1 MKNQQLTTALLAL
14 VLPFLGACS
23 SPATLETNTA
33 SSPKTL
39 QAQAA
44 ANIVPN
50 AVWQATHG
58 FQLRAYY
65 DNASTF
71 STTQNG
77 VTITVAYTFNDFFE
91 SEDLRFVPGTQANT
105 LTSLKFRY
113 ISTKHQI
120 ALVKTTRPQISG
132 LRNCTY
138 SLGPQEFSVPE
149 DTFTVVFDPTHTPDQ
164 NDYDE
169 GKIPKDWV
177 HTNVISSLEVVSVD
191 ATLKSV
197 CEGIYRGQSTTTYT
211 PVTLFRTTQP
221 RRPIIPRETYNGVTA
236 VFVNPNFMDMLI
248 PTFTSGG
255 FHLWR

>member
-14 VLPFLGACS
+14 VLPILGACS
-23 SPATLETNTA
+23 NPVNLETTA
-33 SSPKTL
+33 QPSSAGL
-39 QAQAA
+39 RSQAV

-50 AVWQATHG
+50 AVWQATHV

-65 DNASTF
+65 HDAYTF
-71 STTQNG
+71 ATSQNG
-77 VTITVAYTFNDFFE
+77 VTITVQYTYLDFFNSQKLE
-91 SEDLRFVPGTQANT
+91 FTPGKQANT
-105 LTSLKFRY
+105 LVSSDFHYVANGTAKIRGVS
-113 ISTKHQI
+113 
-120 ALVKTTRPQISG
+120 
-132 LRNCTY
+132 NCKY
-138 SLGPQEFSVPE
+138 SLGPQGFSVPA
-149 DTFTVVFDPTHTPDQ
+149 DTFTVVFDPTHTPDP

-197 CEGIYRGQSTTTYT
+197 CSMSYKGQTTTNYT

-221 RRPIIPRETYNGVTA
+221 QRPIIPRETYNGVTA
-236 VFVNPNFMDMLI
+236 VFVNPNFLDMQI